1 MHPSDRVH
9 IFDTTLRDGEQSPG
23 ASMTPD
29 EKVRLA
35 HQLDL
40 LGVDVVEAGFPIA
53 SPGEHL
59 TVQRIA
65 AVLERAQVAALCRT
79 READIDTAWDAIKH
93 AVAPRLHV
101 FIATSD
107 IHLEHKLRM
116 SRAEVLEQIRFGVAR
131 CARLTP
137 NVEFS
142 AEDATRSDPEFLLEA
157 FDTAIQAGATV
168 LNVPDTVGYTMP
180 EEYFQLISRI
190 KAMIGARPVTISA
203 HCHDDLGLAVAN
215 SLAAIRAGARQVECC
230 VNGIGERAGNAALE
244 ELVMAL
250 HTRRDLMGCTTGID
264 TRRLVATSRMV
275 SEITGMVVAPNKAII
290 GRNAFAHESGIHQH
304 GVLAQRETYEIM
316 TPESVGFSANRLSL
330 GKLSGRHALQDRLT
344 QLGYTLTEDQLR
356 AVFHAFKDLADK
368 KAEILDEDLHALAGH
383 TTHARDAAYAL
394 DRITVQSGSDIVP
407 SARVEMHVHGEPK
420 SAEGSGDGPVDAA
433 IAAICAATG
442 AKDVKLAEYG
452 LTGITPGSDAQ
463 GRVHVLVDWR
473 GTLSR
478 GHGTHT
484 DVVIASAQA
493 FVDALNQHDSDSK
506 RQPAERI
513 RRPGA
518 AY

>member
-1 MHPSDRVH
+1 LSITDVVH

-40 LGVDVVEAGFPIA
+40 LGVDIVEAGFPIA
-53 SPGEHL
+53 SAGEHN
-59 TVQRIA
+59 TVRRIA
-65 AVLERAQVAALCRT
+65 GVLERAQVAALCRT
-79 READIDTAWDAIKH
+79 RDADIDAAWEAIKEAH
-93 AVAPRLHV
+93 APRLHV

-107 IHLEHKLRM
+107 IHMEHKLRM
-116 SRAEVLEQIRFGVAR
+116 SRAEVLSQIRHGVGR
-131 CARLTP
+131 CARYTS

-142 AEDATRSDPEFLLEA
+142 AEDATRTDPAFLLEA
-157 FDTAIQAGATV
+157 FDAAIEAGATV
-168 LNVPDTVGYTMP
+168 VNVPDTVGYTMP
-180 EEYFQLISRI
+180 EEYFRIISGIRELIGGRQ
-190 KAMIGARPVTISA
+190 VVISA

-215 SLAAIRAGARQVECC
+215 SLSAIRAGARQVECC

-250 HTRRDLMGCTTGID
+250 HTRRDLMGCSTGVD

-316 TPESVGFSANRLSL
+316 SPESVGFSTNRLSL

-344 QLGYTLTEDQLR
+344 QLGYALDEDQLR
-356 AVFHAFKDLADK
+356 EVFRAFKDLADK
-368 KAEILDEDLHALAGH
+368 KAEILDEDLHALAGQAAVGVD
-383 TTHARDAAYAL
+383 TAYAL
-394 DRITVQSGSDIVP
+394 DRITVHSGSDIVP
-407 SARVEMHVHGEPK
+407 SAHVEMHVHGELR
-420 SAEGSGDGPVDAA
+420 SADGHGDGPVDAA

-442 AKDVKLAEYG
+442 AKDIKLTEYG

-484 DVVIASAQA
+484 DVVVASAQA
-493 FVDALNQHDSDSK
+493 FVDALNQHDHNARLQSG
-506 RQPAERI
+506 ERI

-518 AY
+518 AF